1 MIRATQVIDAKGL
14 LCPRPLLMT
23 RLALKALQPGEV
35 LEVIVDDMAT
45 KMTFHAFL
53 EQSGHELLQLSEEGE
68 EIHHF
73 IRKK

>member
-1 MIRATQVIDAKGL
+1 MIKSHQVIDAKGL

-23 RLALKALQPGEV
+23 RQALKGLQPGEV
-35 LEVIVDDMAT
+35 LEVIVDDVAT

-53 EQSGHELLQLSEEGE
+53 EQSGHELLQLSEEGT
-68 EIHHF
+68 EIRHY